1 MLLFFI
7 QGANEQSALTLLLL
21 LALLAAPFVDKNH
34 KLKIPDYFL
43 LAILVYGFY
52 LVLGLIS
59 GHPSAHIDIKY
70 QLFGFIF
77 FLAIINQKGRINYL
91 SLLFKINFG
100 VFIIYILLYLGMFPQ
115 IWHES
120 TLGRQGRILGPA
132 IISITLILFYYLYHN
147 KPFDKKLTV
156 ALLLATVYLM
166 LTSNFTN
173 IVIVFGLA
181 VLIAVNWKKFFSPLY
196 IITAVFILI
205 LGLLYLKSSY
215 VPDMV
220 STKMEYIGKPWE
232 YGSVQTRIQDLQQ
245 ALRKEN
251 FCLFKKIFGEGFGA
265 SSQIYRE
272 NVISPSLSRTL
283 AFREIDNGFYYLYH
297 RGGWS
302 LLILF
307 VLSHLYM
314 MAKVPGMKAKIGFLM
329 IIFFVNLLTI
339 HYFTNMFYLL
349 IPFLILE
356 RVRLISIP
364 INEEFFP

>member
-1 MLLFFI
+1 MFFI
-7 QGANEQSALTLLLL
+7 QGANEQSALTLALL
-21 LALLAAPFVDKNH
+21 LALLVAPFVGKNDR
-34 KLKIPDYFL
+34 LRLPDYFL
-43 LAILVYGFY
+43 LAIMVYGFY
-52 LVLGLIS
+52 LVLGLIN

-70 QLFGFIF
+70 QFFGFIF
-77 FLAIINQKGRINYL
+77 FLAMINQRARIDYL
-91 SLLFKINFG
+91 SLLLWINFG
-100 VFIIYILLYLGMFPQ
+100 VFVIYILLYLGMFPQ

-132 IISITLILFYYLYHN
+132 IISITLILFYYLCYN

-181 VLIAVNWKKFFSPLY
+181 VLIAVDWKKFFSPLY
-196 IITAVFILI
+196 IITTVFILI
-205 LGLLYLKSSY
+205 LGLLYLESPY
-215 VPDMV
+215 LPDMV

-245 ALRKEN
+245 ALIKEN
-251 FCLFKKIFGEGFGA
+251 FGFFKKFFGEGFGA

-297 RGGWS
+297 RGGWT
-302 LLILF
+302 LLTLF
-307 VLSHLYM
+307 ILSHLYLM
-314 MAKVPGMKAKIGFLM
+314 TKVSGMKAKIGFLI

-339 HYFTNMFYLL
+339 HYFTNIFYLL
-349 IPFLILE
+349 IPFLVLE
-356 RVRLISIP
+356 RERHISIQK
-364 INEEFFP
+364 NEAFIL